1 MEIILT
7 KIENIMRDNIFK
19 NVLNL
24 KANEKLQIKI
34 KAFSSLVTDNFK
46 IYLNRFNWQ
55 QRIQIKLFHKL
66 TCKKHPQYM
75 CFQYSTRLFN

>member
-7 KIENIMRDNIFK
+7 KIENIMRDNILK
-19 NVLNL
+19 NLLNL

-46 IYLNRFNWQ
+46 VYLNRFN
-55 QRIQIKLFHKL
+55 
-66 TCKKHPQYM
+66 
-75 CFQYSTRLFN
+75 